1 MAEDYNNGN
10 YQEREIDL
18 IDLMGRFFNWVG
30 KLIIAILKA
39 IKSVIF
45 WIIAFFVR
53 SWKWYMIAM
62 FFVVG
67 LTIYKSFQPPVYNCT
82 MRLKSNCAGAPYAIN
97 RINSWNYKIWLPDSI
112 SQKIVAVNP
121 CYLLDYNFDGYA
133 DAVEEFDSQI
143 MKDTTRSYIR
153 NRMKNEFEIAIEIQV
168 TSDSTILDT
177 IRNSILNY
185 LNNDRWIQGQYEIFH
200 KEAQILIERYNKEIS
215 VLDSL
220 QMKDYFNSDE
230 KRYGTVSE
238 GSMLISEKD
247 KHLYHNDIA
256 SLISKQLQK
265 ERDFDKPPYEIM
277 KDISLPLDP
286 INNVVANAERSFILI
301 MLLAT
306 IVIVIFDRK
315 NAIKKLIEE
324 SKES

>member
-1 MAEDYNNGN
+1 
-10 YQEREIDL
+10 
-18 IDLMGRFFNWVG
+18 MGRFFNWVG

-45 WIIAFFVR
+45 GIIAFFVR
-53 SWKWYMIAM
+53 NWKWYMIAM
-62 FFVVG
+62 IFVVG
-67 LTIYKSFQPPVYNCT
+67 LTIYKCFQPPVYNCT
-82 MRLKSNCAGAPYAIN
+82 MRLTSNCAGASYAIN
-97 RINSWNYKIWLPDSI
+97 RINSWNYKIYLPDSI
-112 SQKIVAVNP
+112 SEKIVAVNP
-121 CYLLDYNFDGYA
+121 CYLLDYDFDGYA
-133 DAVEEFDSQI
+133 DAVEEYDSQV

-153 NRMKNEFEIAIEIQV
+153 NRMKNAFEVDIEIQI
-168 TSDSTILDT
+168 TNDTTILDT
-177 IRNSILNY
+177 IRNAVIDY
-185 LNNDRWIQGQYEIFH
+185 LTHDKWIEVRYEIFH
-200 KEAQILIERYNKEIS
+200 KESKILIERYNKEIA

-256 SLISKQLQK
+256 ALISKQLQK
-265 ERDFDKPPYEIM
+265 ERDYDKPPYEIM
-277 KDISLPLDP
+277 KDISLPLYP
-286 INNVVANAERSFILI
+286 INNLVANAKRSFILI

-324 SKES
+324 SKEALQ